1 MSQLYTRTVAWVL
14 MSIAAALVAWGLELQ
29 DANTAAAQ
37 ASLSLQAQL
46 TRLQRNSTATVKTQ
60 TEPVEQIAAKAA
72 AWRAAAKSFGSDAR
86 NTAMVLERVKDLCAK
101 SGLKECQIKR
111 SSVRTSG
118 IVQAAGV
125 ARKEVGKGTE
135 ASRLVPHAVNVLA
148 RFDAAGV
155 EAFAAALLDSGLLF
169 RFERVNIVQ
178 NRAEWDV
185 VFFVLAGDG
194 GTE

>member
-14 MSIAAALVAWGLELQ
+14 MSIAATLVAWGLELQ

-37 ASLSLQAQL
+37 ANQSLQAQL
-46 TRLQRNSTATVKTQ
+46 TRLKRNSTASVIAQ
-60 TEPVEQIAAKAA
+60 TEPVEQIAVKAA
-72 AWRAAAKSFGSDAR
+72 AWRAAAKSYGSDAR

-125 ARKEVGKGTE
+125 AGKEAGKGTE

-194 GTE
+194 GAQ

>member
-1 MSQLYTRTVAWVL
+1 MSALYSRTAAWVL
-14 MSIAAALVAWGLELQ
+14 MSVAATLVALGLELQ
-29 DANTAAAQ
+29 DSNTLAAQ
-37 ASLSLQAQL
+37 ANRSVQSQL
-46 TRLQRNSTATVKTQ
+46 DRLQRKSAQPVQ
-60 TEPVEQIAAKAA
+60 VQAEPSEQIAATAA
-72 AWRAAAKSFGSDAR
+72 AWRASAKSYGSDAR

-125 ARKEVGKGTE
+125 TGKDAGKGTE
-135 ASRLVPHAVNVLA
+135 ASKLVPHAVNVLA

-155 EAFAAALLDSGLLF
+155 EAFASALLDSGLLF

-194 GTE
+194 GAQ